1 MNLSMKLHDLGL
13 KCKSLSKDHEYY
25 INDSEFNDILK
36 LIDDIKVYEVGEDS
50 ITSIITKK

>member
-13 KCKSLSKDHEYY
+13 KYKSLSKDHEYY